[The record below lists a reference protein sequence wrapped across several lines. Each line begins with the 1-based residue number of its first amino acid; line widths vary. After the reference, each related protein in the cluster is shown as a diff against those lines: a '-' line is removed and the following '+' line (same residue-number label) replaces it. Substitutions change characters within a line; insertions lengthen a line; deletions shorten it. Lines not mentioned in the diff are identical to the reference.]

1 MADTNTDSQE
11 LTTEEKQKW
20 AEIENSIDSIA
31 QNFVNENKSVE
42 YNKISFAKALKAKID
57 ADKELKAQITNIS
70 EALRKKY
77 TNYTTPIG
85 EFATSD

>member
-1 MADTNTDSQE
+1 MANTNTDSQK

-31 QNFVNENKSVE
+31 QNFVNENKVVE
-42 YNKISFAKALKAKID
+42 YNEISFAKALKAKID
-57 ADKELKAQITNIS
+57 ADEEIKAQIANIS

-77 TNYTTPIG
+77 TDYTTPTG
-85 EFATSD
+85 KFATSD